1 MSKSKIKLIIA
12 GSRGILHTA
21 GWLEPYVNDVLN
33 ELDVDLGEVVSGGA
47 KGVDL
52 IGEFYADRLG
62 VKVSRF
68 DADWDKYKND
78 ADWDKYKNA
87 AGHIRNGEMAKY
99 ADALLALWDGESP
112 GTTSMVNLMMKQ
124 KKPVF
129 LYTILED
136 A

>member
-68 DADWDKYKND
+68 DADWDKYK
-78 ADWDKYKNA
+78 KA

-99 ADALLALWDGESP
+99 ADALLALWDGASP

>member
-68 DADWDKYKND
+68 DADWDKYK
-78 ADWDKYKNA
+78 KA